1 MDHDWKF
8 LGATNLTFFGM
19 MSASISHE
27 FANVL
32 AVINEKAG
40 LLQDLCAMAEKG
52 KPQDP
57 ARIKGLAESIQ
68 DQIKRANGIVKN
80 MNRFAHSV
88 DEPIK
93 SIDLGQEV
101 LLMAALAGRLATNR
115 GIALTPNI
123 PDAPVNI
130 ETMPFN
136 LLTLIWFILDFVMK
150 HADDKKN
157 VDLRVGENQGAPTLT
172 LAGLHGISELSPDD
186 FPLEPAKSLLQLLQ
200 TNFTLE
206 SGPDAI
212 VLTFPRKLT

>member
-1 MDHDWKF
+1 MDHDWKY

-27 FANVL
+27 FSNVL

-40 LLQDLCAMAEKG
+40 LLQDFCAMAEKG
-52 KPQDP
+52 KPTDP
-57 ARIKGLAESIQ
+57 ARTKALAESIQ
-68 DQIKRANGIVKN
+68 SQIKRANGIVKN

-88 DEPIK
+88 DAPYK
-93 SIDLGQEV
+93 SVDLGQEV

-115 GIALTPNI
+115 GIALAPNI
-123 PDAPVNI
+123 PDTPINI
-130 ETMPFN
+130 ETMPFD
-136 LLTLIWFILDFVMK
+136 LLTLLWFTLDFALS
-150 HADDKKN
+150 HADDKKT
-157 VDLRVGENQGAPTLT
+157 VELIVSEKQGAPTLT
-172 LAGLHGISELSPDD
+172 LAGLHGISKSAPDD

-206 SGPDAI
+206 SDPDVI